1 MQLFSFDDDTLV
13 PLDKNPF
20 ALEKD
25 IQVLVERNLETLFS
39 LQFVSTEFTITDFRL
54 DTLAFDEQ
62 ANAFVIIE
70 YKKGSSYSVI
80 DQGYSYL
87 STMLNNKADFILE
100 YNEKSDGTLRRD
112 EVDWSA
118 SKVIFVSPS
127 FNSYQKNSV
136 NFKDV
141 PFELWEIKRFDNNL
155 IAFEQHQ
162 SSSSDSINKL
172 SSPNT
177 NSVIQQ
183 VSKEVKQVTEEELLG
198 SVSENVKDIWE
209 LLREK
214 LSNYSDTSFY
224 ATKGYIG
231 WKKESTTVSFV
242 HLQKNQIR
250 ADILR
255 GNKSEDG
262 EPSKGF
268 FTLDDPKGFAEERT
282 WTWKSGK
289 TGHSYLVKIT
299 DASDLDYALYLIN
312 QKYES
317 L

>member
-1 MQLFSFDDDTLV
+1 MQLFSSDDDTLV

-25 IQVLVERNLETLFS
+25 IQVLVESNLETLFS
-39 LQFVSTEFTITDFRL
+39 LQFVSTEFTINEFRL

-100 YNEKSDGTLRRD
+100 YNEKTNGTLRRD
-112 EVDWSA
+112 EIDWSA
-118 SKVIFVSPS
+118 SKVIFVSPY

-162 SSSSDSINKL
+162 SSSSDSINRL

-198 SVSENVKDIWE
+198 SVSETVKDIWE

-231 WKKESTTVSFV
+231 WKKDSIGVSFIR
-242 HLQKNQIR
+242 LQKNQIV
-250 ADILR
+250 AEILR
-255 GNKSEDG
+255 GSKTADG
-262 EPSKGF
+262 ESSKGF
-268 FTLDDPKGFAEERT
+268 FTLDDPKNLAQDRT
-282 WTWKSGK
+282 WNWRSGK
-289 TGHSYLVKIT
+289 KGHSYLIKIT